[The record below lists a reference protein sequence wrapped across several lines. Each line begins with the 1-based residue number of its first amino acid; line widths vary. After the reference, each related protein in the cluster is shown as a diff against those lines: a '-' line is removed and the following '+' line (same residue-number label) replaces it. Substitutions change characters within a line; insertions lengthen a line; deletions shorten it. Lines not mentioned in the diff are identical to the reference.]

1 MSWRPERAA
10 STQLELLRSVGYAA
24 FGQHERDLEVLD
36 LVYDS
41 LVDPLD
47 EGTSTVRRLR
57 FADLNWA
64 LEVDVHGQEH
74 LTVDLRLHPPGPVVV
89 EARAADTDGPAA
101 QRLVSFLLRWPGTAR
116 RPVRTAWIML

>member
-1 MSWRPERAA
+1 MSWRSERSAGK
-10 STQLELLRSVGYAA
+10 QLELLRSAGYAA
-24 FGQHERDLEVLD
+24 FARHERDLEVLD

-47 EGTSTVRRLR
+47 ERTDPARRLR
-57 FADLNWA
+57 FADLNWT
-64 LEVDVHGQEH
+64 LDVEVHGHEH
-74 LTVDLRLHPPGPVVV
+74 LTVNLRLHPSGPVAV
-89 EARAADTDGPAA
+89 EARASDGDSPEA